1 MNLNKIA
8 AIDIGSN
15 AVRMLISYVIKN
27 NEGKLHFQKNSY
39 IRLPLRLGEDSFK
52 DQSISKNKIKTFI
65 NAINSMKYIM
75 KVHGV
80 DYYLAY
86 ATSALREAKNSD
98 VIISKVKSETAI
110 EIEIIDGL
118 KEAKIISN
126 AKLVEKNH
134 PFSKNIYIDVGGGST
149 ELSFIQNG
157 KKTLS
162 RSFNIGTVRDLNKKN
177 KTNVLDQIK
186 IWIKDN
192 MDKDFKLRL
201 FGTGGNI
208 NKIQNITNTKVGKPI
223 SYFSMITLLNNLSKI
238 DYEKRI
244 LQYDLN
250 PDRADVIIPALKI
263 FLKTMEW
270 SGSNKIFVPKVGLVD
285 GMIKEIYFNSAG
297 KKLKL

>member
-39 IRLPLRLGEDSFK
+39 LRLPLRLGEDSFK
-52 DQSISKNKIKTFI
+52 DQSISENKIETFV

-86 ATSALREAKNSD
+86 ATSALREAENSD
-98 VIISKVKSETAI
+98 FIIAKVKSETAI

-126 AKLVEKNH
+126 AKPIEKNH
-134 PFSKNIYIDVGGGST
+134 PFRKNLYVDVGGGST
-149 ELSFIQNG
+149 ELSFVQND

-177 KTNVLDQIK
+177 KTNVWDQIK

-192 MDKDFKLRL
+192 MDNDFKLRL

-208 NKIQNITNTKVGKPI
+208 NKIQNMTNTKVGKPI
-223 SYFSMITLLNNLSKI
+223 SYFSMITLLNNISKI

-250 PDRADVIIPALKI
+250 PDRADVIVPALKI

-270 SGSNKIFVPKVGLVD
+270 SSSNKIFVPKFGLVD